1 MDGPAGQRHTPGTG
15 RARRAAALLP
25 DGVVCVRPA
34 RLYLDASRLT
44 RRWDPPGLGGHFF
57 VPSGHARAL
66 VTMGAVIDPWLMEH
80 GAKAGLVVYGRL
92 LYRTQQGIGWAA
104 ELPDGLHVPARH
116 DCTGRPRKVVGEC
129 VSHWLG
135 RSKHHRS
142 CRGFTRGSSCGQALS
157 LLTSGYWHINRMCC
171 GPSISSTPRSGPM
184 AHSLRSSSTLPTSGY
199 RSWTV
204 ADFELGRM
212 PFRVS
217 GTD

>member
-25 DGVVCVRPA
+25 DGVVCVRAA

-57 VPSGHARAL
+57 VPSGRARAGYHGCGDRS
-66 VTMGAVIDPWLMEH
+66 VAH
-80 GAKAGLVVYGRL
+80 GARRQGRPRGYGRL

-104 ELPDGLHVPARH
+104 ELLDGLHVPARH
-116 DCTGRPRKVVGEC
+116 ACTGRPRKVVGEC

-142 CRGFTRGSSCGQALS
+142 CRGFTTRSSCGQALS
-157 LLTSGYWHINRMCC
+157 LLTSGSWHINRMCC
-171 GPSISSTPRSGPM
+171 GPSISYTSRSGPM
-184 AHSLRSSSTLPTSGY
+184 AHSLRSSSTLHISGY